1 MSEVSRVLHLIR
13 KSTHL
18 NASFILNQITNHIN
32 YSPFVGFYEQR
43 SKEFDGGFSNSQNF
57 DFEIISLNSRNGFL
71 EKLRFKVLKQISS
84 KAVSQIKE
92 IIDEKKPKVVHL
104 HYGTDAGLYLR
115 HLKDSEIPTVVSF
128 YGYECSGFPKIA
140 FGLGKW
146 YLKKFVFKYCTFVFA
161 MSEDMK
167 KDLIALGCPEDKVIV
182 HYYGTDVNHFYSE
195 RSHVDKKKLD
205 FLIISGFTPQKGH
218 KYLIEA
224 FALAYERNKNITLT
238 IVGAGPLEQEIKNDI
253 GRYELNDVVKTP
265 GAVVY
270 GSKDH
275 LNLFNTH
282 DVFIHP
288 SITDTNGDKEG
299 IPGSLVEAMAAGLP
313 VISTF
318 HAGIPYVLENGKD
331 GLLVEEKD
339 AHALGDAILRIAS
352 DLEMRKN
359 LARSAQKR
367 ALMELDLKKN
377 EKNLER
383 IYDMASARSN

>member
-1 MSEVSRVLHLIR
+1 MLKVLHLIR
-13 KSTHL
+13 KNSQL
-18 NASFILNQITNHIN
+18 KASFILNQIQNHDH
-32 YSPFVGFYEQR
+32 YQPVAAYYEER
-43 SKEFDGGFSNSQNF
+43 NNGFDGGFSNSKNL
-57 DFEIISLNSRNGFL
+57 DFEIIPLNTRDGFL
-71 EKLRFKVLKQISS
+71 EKLQFKLLKQISL
-84 KAVSQIKE
+84 KAASQIKA
-92 IIDEKKPKVVHL
+92 IINEKQPKIVHL

-115 HLKDSEIPTVVSF
+115 HLKESGIPTVVSF
-128 YGYECSGFPKIA
+128 YGYECSGFPKTA

-146 YLKKFVFKYCTFVFA
+146 YLRMLVFKYCTFVFA

-195 RSHVDKKKLD
+195 RSHVDKKNLD

-224 FALAYERNKNITLT
+224 FGSAYKKNKNISLT

-253 GRYELNDVVKTP
+253 GRFELNDVVKTP
-265 GAVVY
+265 GAVEY

-275 LNLFNTH
+275 LDLLNTH

-318 HAGIPYVLENGKD
+318 HAGIPYVMENGKE
-331 GLLVEEKD
+331 GLLVEEKN
-339 AHALGDAILRIAS
+339 AQALSDAILRIAS

-383 IYDMASARSN
+383 IYDMAAARSN